1 MSSALW
7 RYFLTLAAVFA
18 LFVAFVDLFDRDR
31 FPDVGFTYDAVSDRQ
46 AIVNNVFPGSSAA
59 SAGVKAGDRIDAA
72 WFRIENSTG
81 PGAAGVA
88 RAGQHLSFYDERLSR
103 GISVTATPIPTIF
116 SPARISSHVLRLLCL
131 LLALG
136 LFWSRPADRAARA
149 FGLFLLLD
157 SIETFG
163 NSGSRFFGLAFGYT
177 MGEAPLPVILLFLV
191 LFCCWFPNRYPTD
204 GRRTIARVATAF
216 GLIAFFL
223 TLASM
228 MHALNGFEPHVSGKV
243 LVALQNYGCPSVYG
257 AFAIAALIL
266 DFRTS
271 MQLDRLRLEW
281 LALGMACIAY
291 SYTSVTWFPSL
302 FTSAG
307 GAFTDLGDTLSN
319 LGEVVGIVCIV
330 YAFFRYRVLD
340 LTFAVNRAA
349 VFGMLSTSIVALFVL
364 VEYLVGHYVESYS
377 RLTGTIITL
386 GSALAI
392 GVGMRTLHRHVDG
405 FADRLIF
412 RARYEAEEALR
423 SFGRQAAFIKDEA
436 TLQQRTVLALTEYA
450 RAEHAA
456 LYLARSDGDFT
467 MGASWPEGSALPR
480 ISRDDPTILALKDMR
495 TPQFVHDGK
504 STITAELVFPMLARG
519 ELIGFAACGSR
530 RVRETYTPDEMEA
543 MSYALEHVAVQLD
556 VILMQRLQ
564 VQIREVQELIRAYA
578 SLGAEAPRVLER
590 IAAVSGIGDGESQLS
605 VKNPIHG

>member
-1 MSSALW
+1 MSPTLW
-7 RYFLTLAAVFA
+7 RYLLTLAAVFA

-31 FPDVGFTYDAVSDRQ
+31 FPDPGFTYHTVTERQ
-46 AIVNNVFPGSSAA
+46 AIVDQVFAGSSAD
-59 SAGVKAGDRIDAA
+59 SSGVKTGDGLEAV
-72 WFRIENSTG
+72 WFRFEHSTG
-81 PGAAGVA
+81 PGTAGVA
-88 RAGQHLSFYDERLSR
+88 RAGQHLSFYDERLR
-103 GISVTATPIPTIF
+103 RNITVTATPIPTIF
-116 SPARISSHVLRLLCL
+116 SPSRIAAHVLRLFCM

-136 LFWSRPADRAARA
+136 LFWSRPTDRAARA

-157 SIETFG
+157 SLETFG
-163 NSGSRFFGLAFGYT
+163 NSGSRVFGLTFGYFA
-177 MGEAPLPVILLFLV
+177 GEAPLPFILLMLV
-191 LFCCWFPNRYPTD
+191 LFCCWFPDRHPSD
-204 GRRTIARVATAF
+204 GRRTIARVATTF
-216 GLIAFFL
+216 SLISFAL

-228 MHALNGFEPHVSGKV
+228 MHALTGFRPYVSV
-243 LVALQNYGCPSVYG
+243 DALLALQNYGYAAVYG
-257 AFAIAALIL
+257 ALAIAALVI

-281 LALGMACIAY
+281 LALGMAFIAY
-291 SYTSVTWFPSL
+291 SYTSITWFPWL

-319 LGEVVGIVCIV
+319 LGELAGIICIV

-349 VFGMLSTSIVALFVL
+349 VFGLLSTSIVALFVL

-423 SFGRQAAFIKDEA
+423 SFGRRAAFIKDEA
-436 TLQQRTVLALTEYA
+436 TLQERTVWGLTEYA

-456 LYLARSDGDFT
+456 LYLVRTDGEFDL
-467 MGASWPEGSALPR
+467 GASWPQNSAIPR
-480 ISRDDPTILALKDMR
+480 VSRDDPTVLALKDTR
-495 TPQFVHDGK
+495 TPQYVHDAK
-504 STITAELVFPMLARG
+504 SAVSAELVFPMLARG
-519 ELIGFAACGSR
+519 ELIGFAACGKR
-530 RVRETYTPDEMEA
+530 RVRETYTPDEMDA

-564 VQIREVQELIRAYA
+564 VQIREVQELVRAYA
-578 SLGAEAPRVLER
+578 LLGAEAPRVLEQ
-590 IAAVSGIGDGESQLS
+590 IAQISGMRELESQTSLA
-605 VKNPIHG
+605 

>member
-7 RYFLTLAAVFA
+7 RYLLSLVAIFA
-18 LFVAFVDLFDRDR
+18 LFIAFVDLFDRDR
-31 FPDVGFTYDAVSDRQ
+31 FPDVGFTYDTVSDRQ
-46 AIVNNVFPGSSAA
+46 AIVNTVFPGSNAA
-59 SAGVKAGDRIDAA
+59 SAGVKAGDRVDAI
-72 WFRIENSTG
+72 WFRLEHTTG

-88 RAGQHLSFYDERLSR
+88 RAGQRLSFYDERLR
-103 GISVTATPIPTIF
+103 RNITVTATPIPTIF
-116 SPARISSHVLRLLCL
+116 SPARISSHILRVLCL
-131 LLALG
+131 LLAFG
-136 LFWSRPADRAARA
+136 LFWWRPADRAARA

-163 NSGSRFFGLAFGYT
+163 NSGSRIFGLTFGYT
-177 MGEAPLPVILLFLV
+177 MGEAPLPFILLMLV
-191 LFCCWFPNRYPTD
+191 LFCCWFPDRYPTD
-204 GRRTIARVATAF
+204 GRRTIARAATAF
-216 GLIAFFL
+216 GLISFVV

-228 MHALNGFEPHVSGKV
+228 MHALTGFGPHISGDA
-243 LVALQNYGCPSVYG
+243 LFDLQNYGYPIVYG
-257 AFAIAALIL
+257 ALAIAALII

-271 MQLDRLRLEW
+271 LQLDRLRLEW
-281 LALGMACIAY
+281 LALGMAFIAY

-302 FTSAG
+302 FTSAA
-307 GAFTDLGDTLSN
+307 GAFTDLGDTISN
-319 LGEVVGIVCIV
+319 VGQIVGIICII

-349 VFGMLSTSIVALFVL
+349 VFGLLSTSIVALFVV

-423 SFGRQAAFIKDEA
+423 SFGRRATFIKDEA
-436 TLQQRTVLALTEYA
+436 TLQERTVRALTEHA

-456 LYLARSDGDFT
+456 LYLARTDGDFT
-467 MGASWPEGSALPR
+467 LGASWPENSSAPF
-480 ISRDDPTILALKDMR
+480 ISPDDPTILALKDTR
-495 TPQFVHDGK
+495 TPQFVHEGK
-504 STITAELVFPMLARG
+504 STIAAELVFPMLARG
-519 ELIGFAACGSR
+519 ELIGFAACGKR
-530 RVRETYTPDEMEA
+530 RIRETYTPDEMDA

-564 VQIREVQELIRAYA
+564 VQIREVQELVRAYA
-578 SLGAEAPRVLER
+578 VLGAEAPRVLER
-590 IAAVSGIGDGESQLS
+590 IAAVSGITDGDKRTSLA
-605 VKNPIHG
+605 